1 MTLEAPLPTETD
13 RDDARVVTNPV
24 DGTVAS
30 TVARSTREEVRT
42 AVARAR
48 AAAPAWA
55 RTAPAERGALL

>member
-1 MTLEAPLPTETD
+1 MTLEAPLTTETD
-13 RDDARVVTNPV
+13 RDDALVVTDPT

-30 TVARSTREEVRT
+30 TVVRSSPDDVRN

-55 RTAPAERGALL
+55 RTAPAER